1 MSIEAQ
7 IDNAIKY
14 KHCALPDIGWASASF
29 PDHQAEGM
37 FIDRA
42 VSAYGDSL
50 LKKRPAGNRLLNELR
65 PGDHVVCWSID
76 RMFRN
81 IGDFGTMIRWF
92 EKRQVVLH
100 FINDNIDFSTAFGKL
115 KASIYAVL
123 AEHYSNLL
131 SFRVKEAHAIKRA
144 RMNGQA
150 PAKKKTKD
158 VRVVPPATSKVDP
171 GRYAIVNLHAAKKS
185 KTVQTIKRA
194 WGYVRVSS
202 DSQVESGL
210 GLEYQTRDV
219 EAYKKILHEQSGV
232 VLMDTVADEAISA
245 FKVPFPERPGGKR
258 ILSEA
263 KAGDVVIVYRSD
275 RIFRSLQDALATIT
289 EFQRRGLI
297 IHLIDER
304 VRTDSEDGRW
314 YLSLLVMLA
323 ELESKMKSDRV
334 KSVLQR
340 KKSQGLKYAHKSAFY
355 TPKEFGGQ
363 VRMVP
368 SIAKTARY
376 RLAWTLW
383 REVGLTKANACAVA
397 NILFHQKW
405 KKPYCHLI
413 FSTWKE
419 RQKAEIVM
427 PGSLL
432 FFERS
437 WDELVATIGDEF
449 RDRVLDIVRDCLATE
464 FDDRSNVL
472 LKNANLN
479 ADDTR
484 RRMVAIFNRDPRHIH
499 GRKVNRKN
507 LK

>member
-7 IDNAIKY
+7 MDNAIKY
-14 KHCALPDIGWASASF
+14 KHCALPDIGWAPASF
-29 PDHQAEGM
+29 PDNQAEGM
-37 FIDRA
+37 FVDRA

-50 LKKRPAGNRLLNELR
+50 LRKRPAGNKLLNELR
-65 PGDHVVCWSID
+65 PGDHLVCWSID

-92 EKRQVVLH
+92 EKRQIVLH

-158 VRVVPPATSKVDP
+158 VRIVPPAISKVDP
-171 GRYAIVNLHAAKKS
+171 GRYTIVNLHATKKS
-185 KTVQTIKRA
+185 KTIQTINRA

-245 FKVPFPERPGGKR
+245 FKVPFPERPGGQR

-263 KAGDVVIVYRSD
+263 KAGDVIVVYRND
-275 RIFRSLQDALATIT
+275 RIFRSLQDALATVT

-314 YLSLLVMLA
+314 YLSLLTMLA

-334 KSVLQR
+334 KSVLHR

-355 TPKEFGGQ
+355 IPKQFGGQ

-383 REVGLTKANACAVA
+383 REAGITKRNACTVA

-405 KKPYCHLI
+405 NKPYCHTV

-419 RQKAEIVM
+419 RQKAGIVM
-427 PGSLL
+427 PDSLL
-432 FFERS
+432 FVERS

-449 RDRVLDIVRDCLATE
+449 RDRVLDIVNDCLATE
-464 FDDRSNVL
+464 FNDRSKIL
-472 LKNANLN
+472 LKNASLS
-479 ADDTR
+479 ADNIRRSIASYRDTR
-484 RRMVAIFNRDPRHIH
+484 LSNIH

-507 LK
+507 P